1 MLEYS
6 LRGRDRVKRILVAGS
21 EPIREITPRA
31 PAAAEYPARRR
42 KLTAILCADVAGYS
56 RLMGEDE
63 AATYEGLSRLRRAID
78 PVITNNQGRIV
89 STAGDGLLAE
99 FASVVDALGCAL
111 EMQRVTYEINEPVP
125 ASRRLEF
132 RVGINLGD
140 VIVADNDIYGDGVN
154 IAARLQTLAEPGGIC
169 ISHTVYEHV
178 RNKLR
183 ASYRPLGEH
192 RVKNIAEPV
201 RAYAVGAPD
210 LRVTA
215 VRPRLRRRL
224 FVTAATL
231 VAMASGLLAAFYQL
245 DIGLWSHAPVVAG
258 LTTPAR
264 LGERIAVAVLPF
276 KNLSGDNA
284 QDFFSDGVT
293 EDVINA
299 LGRFS
304 GLLVAAKSASF
315 QFKGRNPSPEE
326 VGHALGAR
334 YLIDGSIRRA
344 SEQVRVD
351 VELIDAATGRHLWSE
366 DYKTQ
371 LKDIFSVQD
380 EIAERVVAALA
391 VRLTRFERD
400 RVLRKPTENLTAYE
414 YVLRGRDLFTNA
426 TREMNDEARAM
437 FARAIELDPNYAAA
451 YAALGLTHYE
461 AVVSGWTEFIR
472 EELETAEGLANKALA
487 LDPATTRAHL
497 LLGHI
502 DLYRR
507 KYERGLAEM
516 DRSLEINPS
525 DVDSYVLRG
534 TLLAWSGKPNEAL
547 PWLETALRIDPLHA
561 RGLMNLGIAK
571 FLLGNYAEAATSLEQ
586 ALARSPGRLIQVTV
600 FPLLAA
606 ADAELGH
613 AEDTA
618 RVRVAML
625 RVAPLFDARRFA
637 EQFGTETARE
647 QVLIKLQKAGF
658 R

>member
-1 MLEYS
+1 
-6 LRGRDRVKRILVAGS
+6 
-21 EPIREITPRA
+21 
-31 PAAAEYPARRR
+31 
-42 KLTAILCADVAGYS
+42 
-56 RLMGEDE
+56 
-63 AATYEGLSRLRRAID
+63 
-78 PVITNNQGRIV
+78 
-89 STAGDGLLAE
+89 
-99 FASVVDALGCAL
+99 
-111 EMQRVTYEINEPVP
+111 
-125 ASRRLEF
+125 
-132 RVGINLGD
+132 
-140 VIVADNDIYGDGVN
+140 
-154 IAARLQTLAEPGGIC
+154 
-169 ISHTVYEHV
+169 
-178 RNKLR
+178 
-183 ASYRPLGEH
+183 
-192 RVKNIAEPV
+192 
-201 RAYAVGAPD
+201 
-210 LRVTA
+210 
-215 VRPRLRRRL
+215 
-224 FVTAATL
+224 
-231 VAMASGLLAAFYQL
+231 
-245 DIGLWSHAPVVAG
+245 
-258 LTTPAR
+258 
-264 LGERIAVAVLPF
+264 
-276 KNLSGDNA
+276 
-284 QDFFSDGVT
+284 
-293 EDVINA
+293 
-299 LGRFS
+299 
-304 GLLVAAKSASF
+304 
-315 QFKGRNPSPEE
+315 
-326 VGHALGAR
+326 
-334 YLIDGSIRRA
+334 
-344 SEQVRVD
+344 
-351 VELIDAATGRHLWSE
+351 
-366 DYKTQ
+366 
-371 LKDIFSVQD
+371 
-380 EIAERVVAALA
+380 
-391 VRLTRFERD
+391 
-400 RVLRKPTENLTAYE
+400 
-414 YVLRGRDLFTNA
+414 
-426 TREMNDEARAM
+426 M